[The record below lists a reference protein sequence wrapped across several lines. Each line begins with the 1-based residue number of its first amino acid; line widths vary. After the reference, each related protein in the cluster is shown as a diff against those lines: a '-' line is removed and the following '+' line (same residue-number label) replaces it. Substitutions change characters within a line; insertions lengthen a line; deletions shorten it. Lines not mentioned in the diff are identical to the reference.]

1 MRKGVIQLLLMKALR
16 PGTVPGNGYDTFT
29 RSMQVT
35 ASDLALQIG
44 SMVNADLLLIID
56 QRLREN
62 TEK

>member
-1 MRKGVIQLLLMKALR
+1 
-16 PGTVPGNGYDTFT
+16 
-29 RSMQVT
+29 MQVT

-62 TEK
+62 KEK